1 MKASDGLSS
10 HSKSIRDATVGKSK
24 KPLRNNNT
32 QSQKKGINDADF
44 E

>member
-10 HSKSIRDATVGKSK
+10 HSKSMRGNTTTKNN
-24 KPLRNNNT
+24 KPPRNNT